1 MQILP
6 NIPFNIGLLSGKRR
20 KWIRSKCTVEVNI
33 WRGESISGSRRDMR
47 LCMSQ
52 NLLSETT
59 KEA

>member
-6 NIPFNIGLLSGKRR
+6 NIPFNIRLLSGNRR
-20 KWIRSKCTVEVNI
+20 KRIRSKCTVEVNI
-33 WRGESISGSRRDMR
+33 WEGESISGSRRDMR
-47 LCMSQ
+47 PCMPQ